1 MALIGNYSV
10 LTKTPG
16 SSRSGSTVSDNR
28 SNFNKPSA
36 ERAKFTAL
44 SDFCAVPNGYLPPYC
59 FVIPQYSG
67 GMASYTQSTS
77 SISKNSANLAGGRNL
92 SGSSTVSITVTSA
105 ILDQIVSAVGSSSI
119 SMAASIAN
127 LAAAA
132 GISGSSSV
140 SITVTSA
147 QLGAIVS
154 ALASSTVAV
163 STNSTLTALAFLEA
177 EAGGA
182 TPLSPEGLANAVWE
196 ALKADHQTEGTMAYE
211 LNKKLN
217 LSDFIGLK

>member
-10 LTKTPG
+10 LNKTPG
-16 SSRSGSTVSDNR
+16 RSRSGSSVSDTR
-28 SNFNKPSA
+28 ADYNKPSS
-36 ERAKFTAL
+36 ERAKFTVL
-44 SDFCAVPNGYLPPYC
+44 SDFCAVPNGYLPPYS

-77 SISKNSANLAGGRNL
+77 SISKNAANLAGGRNL
-92 SGSSTVSITVTSA
+92 SGSSTIVITLTSA
-105 ILDQIVSAVGSSSI
+105 QLDQIVNAVGSSSI
-119 SMAASIAN
+119 SMTATIAN

-140 SITVTSA
+140 SIAVNSA
-147 QLGAIVS
+147 QLGAIIS

-163 STNSTLTALAFLEA
+163 TTNSTLTALAFLEA

-196 ALKADHQTEGTMAYE
+196 ALKSDHQTEGTMAYE

-217 LSDFIGLK
+217 LADFIGLK

>member
-1 MALIGNYSV
+1 MGLLGNYSV
-10 LTKTPG
+10 LHKTPG
-16 SSRSGSTVSDNR
+16 RFLSGTVASGDRYNFSKTGMNR
-28 SNFNKPSA
+28 NRFFSMSQ
-36 ERAKFTAL
+36 
-44 SDFCAVPNGYLPPYC
+44 FCGLPNGYLHPYSWLM
-59 FVIPQYSG
+59 PQYSG
-67 GMASYTQSTS
+67 GMASYTQSS
-77 SISKNSANLAGGRNL
+77 SAISNNASNLAGGRNL
-92 SGSSTVSITVTSA
+92 SGSSTIVITVTSA

-119 SMAASIAN
+119 TMAVSLAN

-132 GISGSSSV
+132 GVSASSTV
-140 SITVTSA
+140 SIAVSNA

-154 ALASSTVAV
+154 AIASANIV
-163 STNSTLTALAFLEA
+163 LTPDCTITAKAFMEA

-196 ALKADHQTEGTMAYE
+196 ALKSDHQTEGTMAYE